1 MWIRH
6 VHPSLK
12 RWLLVITTTVPL
24 INLNLDCFILL
35 QFSNSIQR
43 IKFNIPELETFKF
56 GSRLMA
62 EFKELLVLLEILFN
76 VSRFRPALKWN
87 RFSADLRRGS
97 NSLNSDS
104 NQIKSWFREYWRGV
118 GVDFNFR
125 ALTHFNR
132 VNSNS
137 LRLIL
142 IHSDKFFRSNQHL
155 SNNFHFHLFYWLFLP
170 IFKYTLKIKSI
181 QSHIIIFI
189 LIVSLSIP
197 ANRCKV

>member
-43 IKFNIPELETFKF
+43 IKFNIPELETFKL

-62 EFKELLVLLEILFN
+62 EFKELLVLLEIVFN

-87 RFSADLRRGS
+87 RLSADLRRGS

>member
-43 IKFNIPELETFKF
+43 IKFNIPELETFKL

-62 EFKELLVLLEILFN
+62 EFKELLVLLEIVFN

-87 RFSADLRRGS
+87 RLSADLRRGS

-104 NQIKSWFREYWRGV
+104 NQIKSWFMEYWRGV

-125 ALTHFNR
+125 ALTHLNR

-155 SNNFHFHLFYWLFLP
+155 SINFHFHLFYRLFLP
-170 IFKYTLKIKSI
+170 ILKSTLKIKSI

-189 LIVSLSIP
+189 LIVSLFIP